1 MEVGMALAIK
11 TLAGDFQP
19 LPEVYKSFIDEALI
33 AEDLGFDY
41 ISTSEHHFE
50 DDAWSPSQ
58 LPILANIAARTSRI
72 RLHTNVFLLPL
83 HQPLR
88 VAEDASTVDIL
99 SNGRLDLVCGTGSVE
114 EEFVA
119 FGVDPKTRWS
129 RFWEEMEILRLA
141 TAPEPFTFEGKH
153 FSIPRPIRQ
162 TTQPVQQPF
171 PLWVGGLGSK
181 LQYNSGL
188 RGFHSQGGPVF
199 RPEYLEGLK
208 EAGVDPMT
216 RNLSMF
222 VSGHLAETKSKAWDE
237 CKVGWWNWQ
246 NEYRKRTWIAM
257 LDSPMKAV
265 PPLQPLE
272 QLDNPPDGFMS
283 PLLGT
288 PDDILGALVP
298 MLEGSQCTHFSFA
311 FRASGGGMPNE
322 LVRPGIELFTME
334 VVPVLKKLGREPV
347 TSKAV
352 G

>member
-1 MEVGMALAIK
+1 RPLRRPPVRGLRRRRQDAVGRLEQAVHRRDERHARREGPRGDPRGRRPRVRRSRWRVSQDRRGPLLREGARDLREGSGLMEVGMALAIK
-11 TLAGDFQP
+11 TLADDFQP
-19 LPEVYKSFIDEALI
+19 LTEVYKSFVDEALI

-119 FGVDPKTRWS
+119 FGVDPRTRWS
-129 RFWEEMEILRLA
+129 RFWEEMDILRLA

-181 LQYNSGL
+181 LQYNSGKH
-188 RGFHSQGGPVF
+188 GFHSQGGPVF
-199 RPEYLEGLK
+199 RPE
-208 EAGVDPMT
+208 
-216 RNLSMF
+216 
-222 VSGHLAETKSKAWDE
+222 
-237 CKVGWWNWQ
+237 
-246 NEYRKRTWIAM
+246 
-257 LDSPMKAV
+257 
-265 PPLQPLE
+265 
-272 QLDNPPDGFMS
+272 
-283 PLLGT
+283 
-288 PDDILGALVP
+288 
-298 MLEGSQCTHFSFA
+298 
-311 FRASGGGMPNE
+311 
-322 LVRPGIELFTME
+322 
-334 VVPVLKKLGREPV
+334 
-347 TSKAV
+347 
-352 G
+352 

>member
-1 MEVGMALAIK
+1 M
-11 TLAGDFQP
+11 
-19 LPEVYKSFIDEALI
+19 
-33 AEDLGFDY
+33 
-41 ISTSEHHFE
+41 
-50 DDAWSPSQ
+50 
-58 LPILANIAARTSRI
+58 
-72 RLHTNVFLLPL
+72 
-83 HQPLR
+83 
-88 VAEDASTVDIL
+88 
-99 SNGRLDLVCGTGSVE
+99 CGTGSVE

-141 TAPEPFTFEGKH
+141 TAPEPFTFEGRH

-208 EAGVDPMT
+208 EAGIDPMT

-222 VSGHLAETKSKAWDE
+222 VSGHLAETKAKAWDE

-265 PPLQPLE
+265 PPLAPLD
-272 QLDNPPDGFMS
+272 QLDNPPDGFMA

-288 PDDILGALVP
+288 PDDILGALGADARGLAVHALLVRVP
-298 MLEGSQCTHFSFA
+298 RERRWHAERG
-311 FRASGGGMPNE
+311 RASGHRA
-322 LVRPGIELFTME
+322 VREGDRAGVEE
-334 VVPVLKKLGREPV
+334 AR
-347 TSKAV
+347 A
-352 G
+352 